1 VILGVVSRGGG
12 SLVGGGG
19 LVGGLLGVDSGALV
33 SDIGDV
39 SVVSVRGVL
48 HVLDPA
54 VGKSHGV
61 GSLDVAGS
69 IGSLLTVEVGL
80 GVIVSDGVGEGVG
93 GDLIGVHLGLV
104 GSSWLVSWSWS
115 VSWSSMDSMS
125 NNWSGV
131 DSMVDWGMDS
141 VVDWGMDS
149 VVDWGVDSVVD
160 GGMDTVVDSMSYRG
174 DGVMGDNGGLAYWD
188 GSVGSN
194 GGLDL
199 SQTLGV
205 VSLGHGGV
213 GGSEGLALA
222 ESSDLTVSS
231 GD

>member
-1 VILGVVSRGGG
+1 MVS
-12 SLVGGGG
+12 GGG

-33 SDIGDV
+33 GDISDV

-69 IGSLLTVEVGL
+69 IGGLLTVEVGL
-80 GVIVSDGVGEGVG
+80 GVIVSDGVGEAVG

-104 GSSWLVSWSWS
+104 GRSWLVGWSWS
-115 VSWSSMDSMS
+115 VSWSSMNSMSNNWSGVDSMS

-131 DSMVDWGMDS
+131 DSMVDGGVDS
-141 VVDWGMDS
+141 MVDWGMDS
-149 VVDWGVDSVVD
+149 VVDGGVDSMVD
-160 GGMDTVVDSMSYRG
+160 WS
-174 DGVMGDNGGLAYWD
+174 DGVMGDNSGMADWD

-205 VSLGHGGV
+205 VSLGDGGV